1 MFVNPF
7 HLYTSM
13 TTSYAI
19 ADLNQMDQ
27 DRFVAAFGAVFEET
41 PEIAARAWE
50 QRPFQDIDHLHRI
63 MVEIVQNLSPE
74 QQLHLICAHPDLAGK
89 VKMAAASVQEQAGAG
104 LDRLS
109 SAEFD
114 QFQTLNRAYKEKFGF
129 PFIIAVRNHTKSS
142 ILEAFEQRLQNRIAA
157 ERQQALTEIAEIAR
171 FRLGDLIRS
180 E

>member
-1 MFVNPF
+1 
-7 HLYTSM
+7 M

-19 ADLNQMDQ
+19 ADLNQLDQ
-27 DRFVAAFGAVFEET
+27 NRFVAAFGAVFEET
-41 PEIAARAWE
+41 PLIAAQAWE
-50 QRPFQDIDHLHRI
+50 QRPFQDIDHLHRT

-74 QQLHLICAHPDLAGK
+74 QQLQLICVHPDLAGK

-109 SAEFD
+109 PAEFD
-114 QFQTLNRAYKEKFGF
+114 RFQALNRAYKEKFGF
-129 PFIIAVRNHTKSS
+129 PFIIAVRNHTKAS
-142 ILEAFEQRLQNRIAA
+142 ILEAFEQRLQNPIAA

>member
-1 MFVNPF
+1 
-7 HLYTSM
+7 M

-19 ADLNQMDQ
+19 ADLNQLDQ
-27 DRFVAAFGAVFEET
+27 NRFVAAFGAVFEET
-41 PEIAARAWE
+41 PLIAAQAWE
-50 QRPFQDIDHLHRI
+50 QRPFQDIDHLHRT

-74 QQLHLICAHPDLAGK
+74 QQLQLICVHPDLAGK

-109 SAEFD
+109 PAEFD
-114 QFQTLNRAYKEKFGF
+114 RFQVLNRAYKEKFGF
-129 PFIIAVRNHTKSS
+129 PFIIAVRNHTKAS
-142 ILEAFEQRLQNRIAA
+142 ILEAFEQRLQNPIAA